1 MQRSALI
8 LWGGWPGHFP
18 QQGAEVV
25 AALLAKDGFVTTVTP
40 DYTALTEAAR
50 FDLIVQVITNDQID
64 PALVQSL
71 TDAVRAATGWAGY
84 HGGLAASFH
93 AAVKFHYLPGVHW
106 VAHPGDRTARYRVN
120 VTQPDDPI
128 MQGIGDFDYQ
138 SEQYYVLHDPPVEL
152 LATTT
157 FTGDHDPVTTGA
169 VMPVVFKR
177 RFGKGRI
184 FYTALGPTPEELS
197 HPQARE
203 ILRRGLSWAARGPEE
218 IRP

>member
-18 QQGAEVV
+18 QQGAGVV

-71 TDAVRAATGWAGY
+71 TDAVRAATGLAGY

-93 AAVKFHYLPGVHW
+93 AFKFHYLTGVHW
-106 VAHPGDRTARYRVN
+106 VAIPAIGPHGTAS
-120 VTQPDDPI
+120 T
-128 MQGIGDFDYQ
+128 
-138 SEQYYVLHDPPVEL
+138 
-152 LATTT
+152 
-157 FTGDHDPVTTGA
+157 
-169 VMPVVFKR
+169 
-177 RFGKGRI
+177 
-184 FYTALGPTPEELS
+184 
-197 HPQARE
+197 
-203 ILRRGLSWAARGPEE
+203 
-218 IRP
+218 